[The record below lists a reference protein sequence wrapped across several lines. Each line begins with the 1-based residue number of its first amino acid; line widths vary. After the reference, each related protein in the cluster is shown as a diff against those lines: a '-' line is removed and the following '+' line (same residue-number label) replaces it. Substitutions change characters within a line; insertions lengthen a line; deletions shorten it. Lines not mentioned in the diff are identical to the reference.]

1 MADPGSKA
9 SGSTTTAPPPPP
21 PSTPGSSSPS
31 TTSGQTTSHS
41 KPPPRVHDLKISTPK
56 PGEIVL
62 SWALVNPSAVAHVI
76 VARGPAG
83 HCPTQPLQGTRIGD
97 FNRRTTQVDAKE
109 HDTTKYCYAVFT
121 LDVTGAWLSP
131 VTHLA
136 RNKGDTIPPIAVTG
150 LTGKVGQG
158 GAVRLAWTN
167 PPDAAHNLVVR
178 GPGTTCP
185 QFPADGTP
193 IGTRRL
199 REGQVDFDG
208 AVDRHVLLR
217 GLRVRQGGKHV
228 ADRDGSGDA
237 HGPADVD
244 AGLEPRA
251 APSQPGSSG
260 SSLPDI
266 VGIIGGGAI
275 VLAGLAYATLRI
287 VRREWEWHARTGYG
301 IRDLMSVDVRDYDR
315 TALVIPAIIGVCI
328 AGAAR
333 RPADVAVDDPQAH
346 TRPGTDSRARRRGR
360 IERARSRLRRRAGD
374 SILAGS
380 RLASHTRRRRRSRTR
395 AEAPSPSTQSPRTP
409 RSSTS

>member
-1 MADPGSKA
+1 MATVAFLLGAAAAMADPGSKA

-31 TTSGQTTSHS
+31 TTPGQTTPHS

-56 PGEIVL
+56 PGQIVL

-109 HDTTKYCYAVFT
+109 HDTTRYCYAVFT
-121 LDVTGAWLSP
+121 LDVPGAWLSP

-136 RNKGDTIPPIAVTG
+136 RNKGDTIPPMAATG

-185 QFPADGTP
+185 QFAADGTP

-199 REGQVDFDG
+199 REGQVDSTAPSTGTSCYGVFVFDKAG
-208 AVDRHVLLR
+208 NTSPIVTTPVTLTPPPTST
-217 GLRVRQGGKHV
+217 QG
-228 ADRDGSGDA
+228 SS
-237 HGPADVD
+237 PA
-244 AGLEPRA
+244 P
-251 APSQPGSSG
+251 APSQQGSSG

-275 VLAGLAYATLRI
+275 VLAGLAYATLRV

-315 TALVIPAIIGVCI
+315 TALVIPAVIGVCI
-328 AGAAR
+328 AGA
-333 RPADVAVDDPQAH
+333 VVVLLI
-346 TRPGTDSRARRRGR
+346 S
-360 IERARSRLRRRAGD
+360 L
-374 SILAGS
+374 
-380 RLASHTRRRRRSRTR
+380 
-395 AEAPSPSTQSPRTP
+395 
-409 RSSTS
+409 